1 MNLLTKLITTAIL
14 TLALVLGGATGI
26 RSNDTDIDMDYAIIK
41 ELVASKRSDKFL
53 WDDSYN
59 PNNNLT
65 TRSLAN
71 KENTAVHSNFDWTWI
86 DHYIHYSYEKPNF
99 DRARVEF
106 TAKEYQEF
114 VSTDSRGFM
123 VMRVIDYDRDGRA
136 DYKHRRF
143 IMVMQNDLVIMPDY
157 PEGYINTEW
166 YKPTQEE
173 ADAFLKREM
182 KYWISL
188 AGPEV

>member
-1 MNLLTKLITTAIL
+1 MNILTKLITTAIL
-14 TLALVLGGATGI
+14 TVALVLGGATGI

-41 ELVASKRSDKFL
+41 ELVGSKRSDKFL

-71 KENTAVHSNFDWTWI
+71 KENTASHSNFDWTWI
-86 DHYIHYSYEKPNF
+86 NHYLHYSYEKPNF
-99 DRARVEF
+99 GRAAIEF
-106 TAKEYQEF
+106 LAKEYQEF
-114 VSTDSRGFM
+114 VSTDSRGFT

-143 IMVMQNDLVIMPDY
+143 VMIMQNNLVIMPDY

-166 YKPTQEE
+166 YTPTQEE

-182 KYWISL
+182 KYWISM
-188 AGPEV
+188 AGSEV